1 MSIEFELNGLGRR
14 VGRFRRKVAV
24 GVSSVADLIGV
35 GRGLDERKAASSP
48 IVPCA
53 YIAHGPVSR
62 IRLLR
67 LMYRCQSVISAR
79 RQSGGS
85 NIASPPIPDISRC
98 PLSDPCDINRCVE
111 EAVVS

>member
-1 MSIEFELNGLGRR
+1 MSIEFEVDGLGRR
-14 VGRFRRKVAV
+14 VGRFRRKVAA
-24 GVSSVADLIGV
+24 GVSSVADLIRV

-48 IVPCA
+48 IVSCA
-53 YIAHGPVSR
+53 YIVHSSVST

-67 LMYRCQSVISAR
+67 LMYRCQSVMSAR

-85 NIASPPIPDISRC
+85 NIASPSIPDISRC
-98 PLSDPCDINRCVE
+98 PLSDPCDINRCVA